1 MAITK
6 QEFLVLRELARE
18 GVLVGLSDL
27 DERTGLT
34 SDEVDAAL
42 ERLNMD
48 GMVADGLITAAGVLA
63 LEPYRV
69 KNAVIQAAGLCT
81 RFAPIAYDMP
91 KGLVEVRGEVLVER
105 MIRQLNEAGVYDI
118 VMVVGHKREM
128 YAYLAAKYGVKLVE
142 NPDHA
147 TTNTCRSLYCALDS
161 LSRTYV
167 LFSDTYFV
175 ESPFERYVWE
185 GFYATRP
192 SEGYV
197 DRWFFGTDEDG
208 YVISMTKGGA
218 DGEFAGGFACLDEAI
233 VAALAPLLRVAQDN
247 ADALSQ
253 VWEAVWEQH
262 MDSVRMRTQCFSA
275 GFLFDFDSMDDLL
288 AFDPGYLKRVV
299 SPTLDNICSVL
310 ACSREQ
316 IHDCYPLPADGANLY
331 CHFAVGERE
340 YVYRQPLASKGRL
353 FDYVEETEREKEAAR
368 QGLNKNF
375 VYEDPSFGWKIT
387 RFAS

>member
-34 SDEVDAAL
+34 SDEVDVAL
-42 ERLNMD
+42 ERLNVD
-48 GMVADGLITAAGVLA
+48 GMVADGLITAAGVVA

-105 MIRQLNEAGVYDI
+105 MIRQLHEAGIYDI
-118 VMVVGHKREM
+118 VMVVGHKMEM
-128 YAYLAAKYGVKLVE
+128 YAYLAAKYGVRLVE

-147 TTNTCRSLYCALDS
+147 TTNTCRSLFFALDG

-175 ESPFERYVWE
+175 KNPFERYVWE

-192 SEGYV
+192 SEGYA

-218 DGEFAGGFACLDEAI
+218 DGEFAGSFACLDETI
-233 VAALAPLLRVAQDN
+233 LAALVPVLREAQND
-247 ADALSQ
+247 ADALAQ
-253 VWEAVWEQH
+253 VWESVWEQH
-262 MDSVRMRTQCFSA
+262 MDSVRVRTQCFPA
-275 GFLFDFDSMDDLL
+275 DVLFDFDSMDDLL
-288 AFDPGYLKRVV
+288 AFDPGYLKCVV

-316 IHDCYPLPADGANLY
+316 IHDCYPLPADDANLY

-353 FDYVEETEREKEAAR
+353 FDYVEEAEREKEAAR

-387 RFAS
+387 RF